1 MTSEHVPSEGL
12 TRGRLLQRAGALG
25 AGGVL
30 LSEPSLAAASARKG
44 KARRATDTLT
54 WALPGSI
61 RSLDFV
67 HSYDSL
73 TTAVLGQGL
82 EGLLVFDDK
91 GALKP
96 RLAKSWSRPTP
107 LTYIFNLRTDVK
119 WWDGTPFT
127 AADVEFSMGQHL
139 DPKVGSQ
146 VATFYANVKSI
157 KATGSH
163 EITIKMKSPDAAF
176 QYVPAGHAGL
186 IVQKAFSQKQGKNI
200 GTPSTLTMGTGPYK
214 ITKYTPDEG
223 VSLVRNDA
231 YWGRKPAIANLELK
245 FITAQATR
253 LLAMRSGQIDG
264 AFEVPVDQAQQ
275 WARISTAR
283 LQFAPQLSVYFFSMD
298 TEAEPWSDIHVRR
311 AVAYATDKAGMLNT
325 QFKGHGEVAKSLVP
339 PGQWGGVLAQA
350 AVKRLYATF
359 PAYRFNIDKAKKELA
374 ASAFPDGFSATLVY
388 PDSVPQLG
396 KMCLILAQNL
406 KQLNIKLTVKQVNA
420 DKWLNDLYAH
430 KNLGI
435 QSITFVPDYP
445 DPVNY
450 PLVLL
455 GSEHAV
461 KNDLNTANYKNPVVD
476 KLLAT
481 QETATRASVRAKA
494 IGEMLRIASVD
505 QPYLPL
511 VWPDTGVAVSKKF
524 VYTGFNAL
532 YFNQPWAT
540 KIRPA

>member
-1 MTSEHVPSEGL
+1 MASWPRPPS
-12 TRGRLLQRAGALG
+12 RGC
-25 AGGVL
+25 
-30 LSEPSLAAASARKG
+30 
-44 KARRATDTLT
+44 T
-54 WALPGSI
+54 
-61 RSLDFV
+61 
-67 HSYDSL
+67 
-73 TTAVLGQGL
+73 
-82 EGLLVFDDK
+82 
-91 GALKP
+91 
-96 RLAKSWSRPTP
+96 
-107 LTYIFNLRTDVK
+107 
-119 WWDGTPFT
+119 
-127 AADVEFSMGQHL
+127 
-139 DPKVGSQ
+139 
-146 VATFYANVKSI
+146 
-157 KATGSH
+157 
-163 EITIKMKSPDAAF
+163 
-176 QYVPAGHAGL
+176 
-186 IVQKAFSQKQGKNI
+186 
-200 GTPSTLTMGTGPYK
+200 
-214 ITKYTPDEG
+214 
-223 VSLVRNDA
+223 
-231 YWGRKPAIANLELK
+231 
-245 FITAQATR
+245 
-253 LLAMRSGQIDG
+253 
-264 AFEVPVDQAQQ
+264 
-275 WARISTAR
+275 
-283 LQFAPQLSVYFFSMD
+283 
-298 TEAEPWSDIHVRR
+298 
-311 AVAYATDKAGMLNT
+311 
-325 QFKGHGEVAKSLVP
+325 
-339 PGQWGGVLAQA
+339 
-350 AVKRLYATF
+350 ATF
-359 PAYRFNIDKAKKELA
+359 PAYRFSIDKAKKELA